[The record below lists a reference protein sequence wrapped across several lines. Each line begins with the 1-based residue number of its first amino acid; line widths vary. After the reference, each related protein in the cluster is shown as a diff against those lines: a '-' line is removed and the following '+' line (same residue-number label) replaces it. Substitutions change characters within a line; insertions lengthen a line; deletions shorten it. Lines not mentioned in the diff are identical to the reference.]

1 MYGPVVTKSLTIAKV
16 WRPSSTAVIK
26 SFILKSTP
34 LVTPGGPADP
44 AGFAVVAF
52 LFERPKTTMRERA
65 VKFLVK
71 FLGRCCKMTVKHK
84 HVHELK

>member
-26 SFILKSTP
+26 SFVLKSTP

-52 LFERPKTTMRERA
+52 LFERPKTAMRES
-65 VKFLVK
+65 
-71 FLGRCCKMTVKHK
+71 
-84 HVHELK
+84 E